1 MLPLYIHR
9 DSPVHRLAAGYKIL
23 LVIAGSAA
31 VVLVSS
37 PWLLAALLGGIAALY
52 PLARLPLK
60 TVALALKPVF
70 LIAAIIFGLQLAL
83 AGWTEAAASLLRILA
98 LVLLAS
104 LATLT
109 TKLSDMLDT
118 LTRAARPAAALG
130 LSPPKLALAI
140 GLTIRFIPALLHDWQ
155 EIQRARVARGAR
167 AFSVLGAG
175 PLIVKILRMTDA
187 LGEAI
192 AARSF
197 DNRT

>member
-9 DSPVHRLAAGYKIL
+9 DSPIHGLPAAYKIL
-23 LVIAGSAA
+23 LVIAGSTAL
-31 VVLVSS
+31 VLIGS
-37 PWLLAALLGGIAALY
+37 PWLLAALLAGIGALY
-52 PLARLPLK
+52 PVARLPLK

-70 LIAAIIFGLQLAL
+70 LIAAIIFALQLAF
-83 AGWTEAAASLLRILA
+83 AGWTEAIASFMRILA

-109 TKLSDMLDT
+109 TKLSDMLET
-118 LTRAARPAAALG
+118 LTRAARPTAALG

-155 EIQRARVARGAR
+155 EIQRARIARGASG
-167 AFSVLGAG
+167 FSFLGAG

-192 AARSF
+192 AARGF

>member
-9 DSPVHRLAAGYKIL
+9 DSPVHRIAAGYKIL

-37 PWLLAALLGGIAALY
+37 PWLLAVLPAGIAALY

-60 TVALALKPVF
+60 TVALALKPVL
-70 LIAAIIFGLQLAL
+70 LIAAIIFGLQLAF

-109 TKLSDMLDT
+109 TKLSDMLET
-118 LTRAARPAAALG
+118 LTRAAQPAAALG

-155 EIQRARVARGAR
+155 EIQRARIARGAR
-167 AFSVLGAG
+167 GFSFLGAG

-197 DNRT
+197 DNRI

>member
-9 DSPVHRLAAGYKIL
+9 DSPVHSVAAGCKIL
-23 LVIAGSAA
+23 LVIAGSAG

-37 PWLLAALLGGIAALY
+37 PWLLAALLAAIAALY

-83 AGWTEAAASLLRILA
+83 AGWTEATASLLRILA

-104 LATLT
+104 LATVT
-109 TKLSDMLDT
+109 TKLSDMLET
-118 LTRAARPAAALG
+118 LTHAARPTSALG

-155 EIQRARVARGAR
+155 EIQRARTARGAR
-167 AFSVLGAG
+167 GLSFLGAG
-175 PLIVKILRMTDA
+175 PLIIKILHMTDA
-187 LGEAI
+187 LGDAI
-192 AARSF
+192 AARGF

>member
-9 DSPVHRLAAGYKIL
+9 ASPVHSVAAGYKIL

-37 PWLLAALLGGIAALY
+37 PWLLAVLLAGIATLY
-52 PLARLPLK
+52 PLARLPLR

-109 TKLSDMLDT
+109 TKLSNMLDT
-118 LTRAARPAAALG
+118 LTRAARPASALG

-155 EIQRARVARGAR
+155 EIQRARIARGAR
-167 AFSVLGAG
+167 AFSFLGAG